1 MLKSLLPIGA
11 GVVALAA
18 VLYCLLSPDGGLMYQ
33 SPWMGLSIGLIGL
46 GLYKH
51 ARQTQAAGAGE

>member
-1 MLKSLLPIGA
+1 MKSLLPIGA
-11 GVVALAA
+11 CVVALVA

-51 ARQTQAAGAGE
+51 ARETRAAATGE